1 MEWDTGYPSIWRLV
15 AFEPV
20 AVSNGVAAFTET
32 LRVEGSKAQLVR
44 RSELRQRCVEVSAI
58 PLLRE
63 VASAEHRA
71 QRRRLL
77 VERPAA
83 GTTGPQK

>member
-1 MEWDTGYPSIWRLV
+1 VWNLRLPEGWRLV
-15 AFEPV
+15 PFEPL
-20 AVSNGVAAFTET
+20 AVSDRVAAFTET
-32 LRVEGSKAQLVR
+32 LRIEGSEAQLAR
-44 RSELRQRCVEVSAI
+44 RGELRRRCVEVSAI

-77 VERPAA
+77 VERPAT